1 MPEPSLELIQSM
13 LQRLLD
19 GQNMLRDDVRNVRR
33 RMSRFEA
40 SMVALQR
47 FDLDAQESEGSIQE
61 QVDGLA
67 ARVERLERTTTTP

>member
-19 GQNMLRDDVRNVRR
+19 GQNMLREDVRNVRR
-33 RMSRFEA
+33 RMSRLEA

-47 FDLDAQESEGSIQE
+47 SSLDAQEGEASVQE

-67 ARVERLERTTTTP
+67 TRIERLEQKTMAS

>member
-19 GQNMLRDDVRNVRR
+19 GQNTLREDVRNVRR
-33 RMSRFEA
+33 RMSRLEA

-47 FDLDAQESEGSIQE
+47 SNLDAQESEANIQE

-67 ARVERLERTTTTP
+67 VRIERLERTAT